1 MTLRLVALFIG
12 LSVLGGCL
20 SEINKPI
27 RPGDRWPD
35 RANSIDTVPAP

>member
-1 MTLRLVALFIG
+1 MRLCLLVPLVG
-12 LSVLGGCL
+12 LGLLGGCL

-35 RANSIDTVPAP
+35 RATSIDTVPAP

>member
-1 MTLRLVALFIG
+1 MTFRLFALLLG
-12 LSVLGGCL
+12 LCTLGGCL

-35 RANSIDTVPAP
+35 RAAAIDTVPAP

>member
-1 MTLRLVALFIG
+1 MTLRLIALLLG

-27 RPGDRWPD
+27 RPGDRWAE
-35 RANSIDTVPAP
+35 RAGAIDNVPAP